1 MLDPRMV
8 AASIQILASAPHE
21 TPDFADRTA
30 ASSQGVLM
38 EAMDDIQSALGSEDK
53 RSRVRGADSMKGWAT
68 LVRQEGLEAGQA
80 YS

>member
-1 MLDPRMV
+1 
-8 AASIQILASAPHE
+8 
-21 TPDFADRTA
+21 
-30 ASSQGVLM
+30 M